1 MPRAARNS
9 TLESRSARLKLAPR
23 KAPYRVRLDKGQAVA
38 YYRPFKGAGSWIAFV
53 SPSKVKEE
61 AVAWRQR
68 ALGVADDLSDADG
81 INILS
86 YSQACAKA
94 REWFK
99 VCDREAR
106 LRALGEEIPEGPFTV
121 AQAMADYLQEQQRRG
136 KKGVAQVEHATR
148 AHIIPELGEVE
159 LAKLTAG
166 RLNRWLDALA
176 TAPRRVRTRKPGA
189 HVPVP
194 RNFKVPREPKPT
206 PVMPAPPS
214 TEDEK
219 RARRD
224 SANRIWTSLRAA
236 LNLALKNGRVIDGS
250 AWKGVKSFEGTTST
264 RIRHLTIA
272 DQVRLVN
279 ACPPDLRRLVTGA
292 LHTGARY
299 GELIALEI
307 RDFDQKSG
315 TVHIAAHVAKTGKPR
330 NVVLTTEGRAFFESV
345 VAGRSAG
352 DRIFLRDDVTRRK
365 HVTTG
370 HAWGRSDQKRPLDAA
385 CRDAGIER
393 ATFHELRHTAAS
405 TWINAGMSLGDVAE
419 QLGDSERTTRKH
431 YIHLCPSALAARV
444 RQIAPL
450 LGINEP
456 QLVERLH
463 VGAE

>member
-1 MPRAARNS
+1 MARAARNS
-9 TLESRSARLKLAPR
+9 IMESRTARLKLAPR
-23 KAPYRVRLDKGQAVA
+23 KAPYRVKLDRGQAVA
-38 YYRPFKGAGSWIAFV
+38 YYRPAKGAGSWIAFV

-61 AVAWRQR
+61 AVAWRQC

-81 INILS
+81 INVLT

-94 REWFK
+94 RKWF
-99 VCDREAR
+99 DTYGREAR
-106 LRALGEEIPEGPFTV
+106 MRVLGEDIPEGPYTV
-121 AQAMADYLQEQQRRG
+121 AQAMTDYLLEQCRRG
-136 KKGVAQVEHATR
+136 KKGITQAEHATR
-148 AHIIPELGEVE
+148 AHILPELGEIEV
-159 LAKLTAG
+159 AKLTAG
-166 RLNRWLDALA
+166 KLKRWLDALA
-176 TAPRRVRTRKPGA
+176 TAPRRVRTSKIGT
-189 HVPVP
+189 HIPVP
-194 RNFKVPREPKPT
+194 RKFKVPRQPKAEPVP
-206 PVMPAPPS
+206 PAPPS

-236 LNLALKNGRVIDGS
+236 LNLALKSGRVSDGS
-250 AWKGVKSFEGTTST
+250 AWKGVKSFEGTTSA

-292 LHTGARY
+292 LHTGARF
-299 GELIALEI
+299 GELISLEV
-307 RDFDQKSG
+307 RDLDVIGG
-315 TVHIAAHVAKTGKPR
+315 TVHVAAHIAKTGKPR
-330 NVVLTTEGRAFFESV
+330 NVVLTAEGRTFFESIT
-345 VAGRSAG
+345 AGRGAG
-352 DRIFLRDDVTRRK
+352 ERIFLRDDVTRRK
-365 HVTTG
+365 REAVG

-385 CRDAGIER
+385 CKDAGIDR

-444 RQIAPL
+444 RQIAPV

-456 QLVERLH
+456 DKIENLKI
-463 VGAE
+463 GS